1 MSVIK
6 FYSTHCPKCSIL
18 KKKLDEKKIEYEEIN
33 DVEKM
38 IKLGFTQAPLLEVD
52 GKIMDFKSGVEWI
65 NNR

>member
-52 GKIMDFKSGVEWI
+52 GKIMDFKRAVEWI

>member
-1 MSVIK
+1 MNVIK
-6 FYSTHCPKCSIL
+6 FDSTHCPKCSIL

-52 GKIMDFKSGVEWI
+52 GKIMDFKRVVEWI

>member
-52 GKIMDFKSGVEWI
+52 GKIMDFKRVVEWI